1 MHSCRVNFHSSGNR
15 RRNTPA
21 AIIDRF
27 KSNDRAT
34 TKEILVKL
42 TKFLVRAASDIV
54 TENLIISINQRNEF
68 RKIAKGN
75 ERRRFAMKRIL
86 QRECNVNEKNTRNS
100 YEAIRK
106 PFQETLRTGRVTLKF
121 EITLRNTLRKSFWIR
136 IISPR

>member
-1 MHSCRVNFHSSGNR
+1 M
-15 RRNTPA
+15 
-21 AIIDRF
+21 
-27 KSNDRAT
+27 
-34 TKEILVKL
+34 LVKL

-54 TENLIISINQRNEF
+54 TENFIISIKQRNEF

-100 YEAIRK
+100 YQAIRK

-121 EITLRNTLRKSFWIR
+121 EITLRNTLRKSF
-136 IISPR
+136 

>member
-75 ERRRFAMKRIL
+75 ERRRFTMKRIL

-121 EITLRNTLRKSFWIR
+121 EITLRNTLRKSF
-136 IISPR
+136 

>member
-1 MHSCRVNFHSSGNR
+1 M
-15 RRNTPA
+15 
-21 AIIDRF
+21 
-27 KSNDRAT
+27 
-34 TKEILVKL
+34 KL

-121 EITLRNTLRKSFWIR
+121 EITLRNTLGKSF
-136 IISPR
+136 

>member
-1 MHSCRVNFHSSGNR
+1 M
-15 RRNTPA
+15 
-21 AIIDRF
+21 
-27 KSNDRAT
+27 
-34 TKEILVKL
+34 KL

-54 TENLIISINQRNEF
+54 TENFIISIKQRNEF

-100 YEAIRK
+100 YQAIRK

-121 EITLRNTLRKSFWIR
+121 EITLRNTLRKSF
-136 IISPR
+136 

>member
-1 MHSCRVNFHSSGNR
+1 MKHASSYHRSFRKLYANVGN
-15 RRNTPA
+15 
-21 AIIDRF
+21 
-27 KSNDRAT
+27 NDRST

-54 TENLIISINQRNEF
+54 TENFIISINQRNEF

-86 QRECNVNEKNTRNS
+86 QREYNVNEKNTRNS

-106 PFQETLRTGRVTLKF
+106 PFRETLRTGRVTLKF
-121 EITLRNTLRKSFWIR
+121 EITLRNTLRKSFWTW
-136 IISPR
+136 IISSG

>member
-1 MHSCRVNFHSSGNR
+1 M
-15 RRNTPA
+15 
-21 AIIDRF
+21 
-27 KSNDRAT
+27 
-34 TKEILVKL
+34 KL

-54 TENLIISINQRNEF
+54 TENFIISINQRNEF

-100 YEAIRK
+100 YQAIRK

-121 EITLRNTLRKSFWIR
+121 EITLRNTLRKSF
-136 IISPR
+136 